1 MGLGL
6 SRLRN
11 VLVDP
16 LKQLEL
22 AALRSLKK
30 SKTNFVANLNC
41 QNMKQYLDE
50 RLVLVLELLGV
61 DLLLLGE
68 GLEALVVAV
77 EDVLEEAG
85 EDHAGGGA
93 ALAHLAVEDARRVGV
108 LLPHLGEH
116 RVEVDLA
123 GGLLVH
129 DRQPGDG
136 LSMFR
141 LGLLMGNARLSELPK
156 NGLAIALWR
165 SHTI

>member
-1 MGLGL
+1 MAQTKRAIKLPTG
-6 SRLRN
+6 
-11 VLVDP
+11 
-16 LKQLEL
+16 
-22 AALRSLKK
+22 
-30 SKTNFVANLNC
+30 ANPVSISCLH
-41 QNMKQYLDE
+41 E

-61 DLLLLGE
+61 DFLLLGE

-129 DRQPGDG
+129 NRQSGDG
-136 LSMFR
+136 LSTQQS
-141 LGLLMGNARLSELPK
+141 N
-156 NGLAIALWR
+156 
-165 SHTI
+165 